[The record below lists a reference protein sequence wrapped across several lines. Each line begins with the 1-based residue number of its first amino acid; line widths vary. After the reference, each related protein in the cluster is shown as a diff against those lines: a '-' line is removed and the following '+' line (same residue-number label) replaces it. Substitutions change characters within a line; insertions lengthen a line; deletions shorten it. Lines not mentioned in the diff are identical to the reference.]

1 MIEVAID
8 IRMIEFHARQYDM
21 LGTVVKELRPLVK
34 KGTVIFVP
42 LYHHVISF
50 SRVPYAAKMDVLSHH
65 KQEDE
70 TKCAWKKPG
79 RSDTGRIWRERYTPI
94 RDYRGCSVWEVT
106 GGARSV

>member
-50 SRVPYAAKMDVLSHH
+50 SRVPSAAKIDRHSA
-65 KQEDE
+65 
-70 TKCAWKKPG
+70 TKKPG
-79 RSDTGRIWRERYTPI
+79 FNSSRSRTQAGRPV
-94 RDYRGCSVWEVT
+94 RGGLPVVT
-106 GGARSV
+106 GNHRHFRGPDQDFS

>member
-1 MIEVAID
+1 MIEVAIY

-50 SRVPYAAKMDVLSHH
+50 SRVPSAAKIDRHSA
-65 KQEDE
+65 D
-70 TKCAWKKPG
+70 KKAGVQSYPCKNPS
-79 RSDTGRIWRERYTPI
+79 R
-94 RDYRGCSVWEVT
+94 
-106 GGARSV
+106 